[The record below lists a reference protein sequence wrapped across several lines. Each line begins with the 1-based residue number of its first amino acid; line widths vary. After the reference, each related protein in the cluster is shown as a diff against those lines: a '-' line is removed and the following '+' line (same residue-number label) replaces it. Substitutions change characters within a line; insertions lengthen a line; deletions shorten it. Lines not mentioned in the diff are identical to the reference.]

1 MNAQM
6 TSFHSTSAIAELTD
20 ETNQGRAFSFLPLSW
35 SIGSI
40 AAPIIGGFLARP
52 AEQYPG
58 DGLLATFFSKRHTLG
73 GVQHTHIPIQSS
85 AASSI
90 TATPTNYGAISGGRD
105 TLIQAEEEQPK
116 PDSTIDHRMTASEII
131 RDPIIRGVLA
141 SYIFLALV
149 TVSIDAVWV
158 LWLYMPIAKG
168 GVGFTTFQIGIILSC
183 VGVLATFTNLVVFPP
198 LQRRVGTV
206 ALYRIGMRLQV
217 VMVILFP
224 LVSKLAVRDAEAT
237 GGSPG
242 LLTEVG
248 IAAMV
253 LTKCVGGLVFA
264 CNMILVSQSAPSRT
278 SLGAVNGVAQM
289 VASSMRAVGPTLATI
304 LFAVSTDPHFHA
316 LGGQLIWVYMVSL
329 ALAGV
334 YASSKVQEGRNG
346 V

>member
-1 MNAQM
+1 MNDQM
-6 TSFHSTSAIAELTD
+6 TSFHITSAIAELTD
-20 ETNQGRAFSFLPLSW
+20 ETNQGQAFSFLPLSW

-58 DGLLATFFSKRHTLG
+58 DGSLATFSSRRHTLS
-73 GVQHTHIPIQSS
+73 GVQRAHKSITSVSASS
-85 AASSI
+85 AN
-90 TATPTNYGAISGGRD
+90 PTNYGTISGDRD
-105 TLIQAEEEQPK
+105 TALQAQEEQPK
-116 PDSTIDHRMTASEII
+116 PDSTIDQRMTVPEII
-131 RDPIIRGVLA
+131 RDPIIRRVLGA
-141 SYIFLALV
+141 YIFLAIV
-149 TVSIDAVWV
+149 ATSIEAAWI

-168 GVGFTTFQIGIILSC
+168 GVGFTTSQIGVILSC
-183 VGVLATFTNLVVFPP
+183 VGVLATFINLVVFPP

-206 ALYRIGMRLQV
+206 ALYRAGMWLQV
-217 VMVILFP
+217 VRVILFP
-224 LVSKLAVRDAEAT
+224 LVSKLAAWDAEAT
-237 GGSPG
+237 DGTRG
-242 LLTEVG
+242 LLTQAG

-253 LTKCVGGLVFA
+253 LTRCGGGVVFA

-289 VASSMRAVGPTLATI
+289 VASSVRATGPTLATI
-304 LFAVSTDPHFHA
+304 LFAVSTDPQFHA
-316 LGGQLIWVYMVSL
+316 LGGQLIWVYMGLL